1 MQIINFLDLKNF
13 NIKNVLNSNEMF
25 KGCNQLQSIEL
36 SDNFKSYNL
45 KYISNMY
52 SECSSLINLDLSF
65 FITNNIENMNSMF
78 SNCKSLKEL
87 NITNFMTDNLKTLNK
102 MFYNCES
109 LQYLYLPYFD
119 TSKIKEESKFDS
131 VFENCTSLNLYIDF
145 EKNENLI
152 KLIPEYV
159 NKTDI

>member
-1 MQIINFLDLKNF
+1 
-13 NIKNVLNSNEMF
+13 
-25 KGCNQLQSIEL
+25 
-36 SDNFKSYNL
+36 
-45 KYISNMY
+45 
-52 SECSSLINLDLSF
+52 
-65 FITNNIENMNSMF
+65 
-78 SNCKSLKEL
+78 
-87 NITNFMTDNLKTLNK
+87 MTDNLKTLNK